1 MLDLG
6 PPLAALLPESHGPY
20 VALMLI
26 GFAIGIVG
34 SVLRQRWLTVT
45 GIVLIGLGALL
56 LPLAAGL
63 PGADKPPGG
72 GEALPLESGE

>member
-1 MLDLG
+1 VFDLG
-6 PPLAALLPESHGPY
+6 PPLAALLPETHGPY

-26 GFAIGIVG
+26 GFGIGIFG
-34 SVLRQRWLTVT
+34 SMLKQRWLTVT

-63 PGADKPPGG
+63 PGSDKPPGAD
-72 GEALPLESGE
+72 EIPLESGE